1 MSSKLLL
8 SVTLSLFYGVATYNV
23 KGEVT
28 SKNELVS
35 ITQGSSE
42 WDNFMKHLK
51 ANGITEV
58 KVVKAYDLNKVNED
72 EPVDSPKRYA
82 EVKDLKPIQD
92 EVDIYFK
99 APEKPLTPEQI
110 RIKKLEDQI
119 AALSEGK
126 TLDETSKDQ
135 SAGDA
140 DEALK
145 EARDRYFSVVGKKGG
160 VKWTV
165 EEINQKIT
173 EFEAL
178 QAKRVEYKDAFGKDA
193 DEALTLEELEKAIK
207 EK

>member
-1 MSSKLLL
+1 MSSKLL
-8 SVTLSLFYGVATYNV
+8 SVTLSLFYGIATYNA
-23 KGEVT
+23 KGEIT

-58 KVVKAYDLNKVNED
+58 KVVKAYDLNKVNKD
-72 EPVDSPKRYA
+72 EPVDSPERYE
-82 EVKDLKPIQD
+82 EVKDLEPIQN
-92 EVDIYFK
+92 EVDKYFK

-119 AALSEGK
+119 AQLSQGK
-126 TLDETSKDQ
+126 NLDETLKDQ
-135 SAGDA
+135 TSGDA

-165 EEINQKIT
+165 DEINQKIT

-178 QAKRVEYKDAFGKDA
+178 QTKRAEYKDVFEKDA
-193 DEALTLEELEKAIK
+193 DEALTLEELDKAIK

>member
-1 MSSKLLL
+1 MSSKLL
-8 SVTLSLFYGVATYNV
+8 SVTLSLFYGVATYNA
-23 KGEVT
+23 KGEIT
-28 SKNELVS
+28 SKNESVS

-51 ANGITEV
+51 ANGISEV
-58 KVVKAYDLNKVNED
+58 KVVKAYDLNKVNKE
-72 EPVDSPKRYA
+72 EPVDSPNRYQ
-82 EVKDLKPIQD
+82 EVEDLQPIQD
-92 EVDIYFK
+92 EVDKYFR
-99 APEKPLTPEQI
+99 APEIPLTPEQI

-119 AALSEGK
+119 AALSQGK
-126 TLDETSKDQ
+126 TLDETSKGQ
-135 SAGDA
+135 SVGDA

-178 QAKRVEYKDAFGKDA
+178 TAKRIEYKEAFGKDA